1 MTERY
6 KDLYKTKIFP
16 ELREELFCGN
26 VHLIPSL
33 VKIVVNMGV
42 GEAVKDSK
50 VMKSALSDLK
60 LISGQQP
67 IEIKAKK
74 SEAAFKLREGMGVG
88 CKVTLRKSMM
98 YDFLERLV
106 RIALPRVKE
115 FRGFSS
121 KCFDGRGNFTFG
133 IKEQIIFPEIDY
145 DKIDQIR
152 GMDITIVTTAKTN
165 LHAQALLAKFEM
177 PFLSNKS

>member
-6 KDLYKTKIFP
+6 KHLYKTKIFP
-16 ELREELFCGN
+16 ALRDELSCN
-26 VHLIPSL
+26 NIHLVPAL

-50 VMKSALSDLK
+50 VIKNALSDLR

-67 IEIKAKK
+67 IETKAKK
-74 SEAAFKLREGMGVG
+74 SEAAFKLREGMAVG
-88 CKVTLRKSMM
+88 CKVTLRKDMM

-115 FRGFSS
+115 FRGFST
-121 KCFDGRGNFTFG
+121 KGFDGTGNFTFG
-133 IKEQIIFPEIDY
+133 IKEQIIFPEIEY

-165 LHAQALLAKFEM
+165 MHAQALLSKFEM